1 MAATARWVLNK
12 LRNDDGF
19 VEGWIGPLVFNAA
32 AALVEGVL

>member
-1 MAATARWVLNK
+1 VLNK

-19 VEGWIGPLVFNAA
+19 VEGWIEPLELNAA